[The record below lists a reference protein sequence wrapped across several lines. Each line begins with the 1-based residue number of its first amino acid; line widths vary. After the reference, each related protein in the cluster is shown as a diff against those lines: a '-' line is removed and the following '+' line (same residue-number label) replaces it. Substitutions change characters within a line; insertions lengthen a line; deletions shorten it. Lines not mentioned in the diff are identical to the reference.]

1 MSDTE
6 LISFDYAI
14 KYLLKH
20 KSDYDIVEDFIS
32 SLLKACGHGAV
43 KIRALLESESN
54 KERDAL
60 KKSIADLVVE
70 DEQHN
75 KYIVEIDRAYTNL
88 FMYKACFNSSRLIV
102 DSISGNEDYST
113 IKKIFHI
120 NLLYFPFDKMQ
131 KPLYHGQTVFREI
144 DQEHPL
150 ELHLEDMGGRMF
162 DAHNILPEYFVIS
175 VPLFND
181 VIKEELD
188 DWLYVL
194 KYSKVREGATSPYMK
209 KVAERLSILTLSSK
223 ELAAYY
229 KYRNSSLK
237 ERDYIVSGIEKG
249 LKEGQEK
256 FREEGRVEG
265 RVEERT
271 EIAINMLKEKLDHKL
286 ISQVTGLPIEQI
298 TKLANKQ

>member
-20 KSDYDIVEDFIS
+20 KSDYEIVEGFIS
-32 SLLKACGHGAV
+32 SLLEACGHGAV

-54 KERDAL
+54 KERETL

-88 FMYKACFNSSRLIV
+88 FMHKACFNSSRLIV
-102 DSISGNEDYST
+102 DSISSNEDYST

-120 NLLYFPFDKMQ
+120 NLLYFPFDRMQ
-131 KPLYHGQTVFREI
+131 KPLYHGQTIFREV
-144 DQEHPL
+144 DQEHPI

-162 DAHNILPEYFVIS
+162 DAHNILPEYFIIS
-175 VPLFND
+175 IPLFND

-209 KVAERLSILTLSSK
+209 KVAERLNILTMPPE
-223 ELAAYY
+223 ELAKYH

-237 ERDYIVSGIEKG
+237 ERDYLVSAEEKG
-249 LKEGQEK
+249 KTEG
-256 FREEGRVEG
+256 REEGAMEKS
-265 RVEERT
+265 T
-271 EIAINMLKEKLDHKL
+271 EIAMNMLKEKLDHKL
-286 ISQVTGLPIEQI
+286 IAQVTGLSVEQV